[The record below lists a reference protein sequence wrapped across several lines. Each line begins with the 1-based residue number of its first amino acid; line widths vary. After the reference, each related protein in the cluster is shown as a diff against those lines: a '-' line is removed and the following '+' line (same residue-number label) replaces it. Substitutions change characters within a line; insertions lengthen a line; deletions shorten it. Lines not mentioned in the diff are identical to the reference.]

1 MLQEEGINRSEEQ
14 CSSDHSVV
22 LFKQ

>member
-14 CSSDHSVV
+14 CSSDHSAL